1 MFCVAFTSL
10 AQVSQEVNIYDP
22 ETETWTKGP
31 EFPGEG
37 MHGFGVSAWGSGPH
51 LLATGLDGMVYRLA
65 SDKPDWEKVTQLDQG
80 RFFHRLLP
88 AGDGKFAMVG
98 GASMSG
104 HINRVDFFEINQ

>member
-104 HINRVDFFEINQ
+104 HINRVDFFVINQ